1 MGASWAFKLNATAP
15 LPSTQVLLE
24 AC

>member
-15 LPSTQVLLE
+15 LTSTQVLLE